1 MQHLTFEEAQLL
13 AEVITP
19 EFHSKREALER
30 LSRMKPDDEE
40 SARLKTSLLRRLSL
54 MSDKQFSVCCVYVL
68 QDKLEEGDLLE

>member
-19 EFHSKREALER
+19 EFHSKRVLMER
-30 LSRMKPDDEE
+30 LSKMKPDDEDA
-40 SARLKTSLLRRLSL
+40 ARLKTTLLSRLSL
-54 MSDKQFSVCCVYVL
+54 LSDKQFSVCCVYAL

>member
-19 EFHSKREALER
+19 EFHSKRETLER

-40 SARLKTSLLRRLSL
+40 SARLKTTLLSRLSV
-54 MSDKQFSVCCVYVL
+54 MSDKQFTVCCVYAL